1 MASDQETASPG
12 GAGRSLSRSAVDF
25 NYAALIHVSGRRG
38 WEGQAGTVLPSFQRA
53 GNLLTGDTAPQ
64 GEADGYRVETGGLR
78 LQPVHL
84 LWFLVRQMRPEQD
97 QGSGDGGRTAAS
109 GTGDRPWTLV
119 SAGPAGGMQ
128 AGGPSLSP
136 PSADRCRGQG
146 CLCTPPSTSLPF
158 VARPA
163 LTLHMHPGSRHLA
176 GVLPTPIPLTQARG
190 SAPCVDSPLWD
201 PAQQEWGGTEQ
212 GPPARRGWRAVRR
225 PLTTPWVKSRR
236 THEPP

>member
-1 MASDQETASPG
+1 MPREHRASQQK
-12 GAGRSLSRSAVDF
+12 RSTLPRLLLLSIKSGLRSGDGFSWRSWAFTLPLCAVDF

-53 GNLLTGDTAPQ
+53 GNLLAADAADKGKLTGT
-64 GEADGYRVETGGLR
+64 ELKREGLR
-78 LQPVHL
+78 LQPADP

-97 QGSGDGGRTAAS
+97 QGSGDGGLTAAS

-146 CLCTPPSTSLPF
+146 RLCTPPSTSLPF

-176 GVLPTPIPLTQARG
+176 GVLPALIPLTQA
-190 SAPCVDSPLWD
+190 
-201 PAQQEWGGTEQ
+201 
-212 GPPARRGWRAVRR
+212 
-225 PLTTPWVKSRR
+225 
-236 THEPP
+236 

>member
-1 MASDQETASPG
+1 MCLG
-12 GAGRSLSRSAVDF
+12 GEDGRDRQALSFRPFKGQVTS
-25 NYAALIHVSGRRG
+25 SRG
-38 WEGQAGTVLPSFQRA
+38 TPLHKGK
-53 GNLLTGDTAPQ
+53 LTGTELNRA
-64 GEADGYRVETGGLR
+64 GLR
-78 LQPVHL
+78 LQPVDL

-190 SAPCVDSPLWD
+190 SPRVWTALCGTLLGRNGEEQSRGLL
-201 PAQQEWGGTEQ
+201 PAEDGEQ
-212 GPPARRGWRAVRR
+212 
-225 PLTTPWVKSRR
+225 
-236 THEPP
+236 